1 MLLPWLRQRSLPES
15 AIAYAVLAATLLFT
29 AVVWYYAR
37 INVQHREAR
46 IFNEMVQSVTAAIG
60 QRMEVYSDAL
70 YSTRALFYGSDEVT
84 RADFRTFVAGIRLS
98 ERYPGINSL
107 GFVRRVPTGGGADA
121 AASMQRVSLHDNP
134 CGIAQLSVF
143 QNPGQNEL
151 LVVEFAEPADRNGP
165 PVQRDLLQDPAC
177 GAAFAQAR
185 DTAMPAAS
193 KSIPVF
199 YRGETQPGFILLL
212 PMYQRGMPIDT
223 VAQRRR
229 ALTGFVFACF
239 IAADL
244 FARVM
249 GDRVP
254 NPYIDLDVF
263 DGTEIAREAVL
274 YDEDRAEHML
284 RGETRSFSRAQE
296 IRVGGRIWTIHFS
309 ALPGFHQT
317 FEQQL
322 PLILLLGGLVVSG
335 LLFRLTL
342 MQARRV
348 VERREHA
355 AALSYQASHDSLT
368 HLANR
373 DLLFRQLQPQLD
385 RAHDRALALLLI
397 DLNGFKEINDTLG
410 HHSGDLVLQ
419 QIGPRIEKLL
429 RPTDLLARLGGD
441 EFALLISPLDGGREQ
456 AAVWAAQALE
466 QIRRPFALEEIV
478 VQVDASIGI
487 ALFPE
492 HGRDSSTLLRCAD
505 VAMYLAKNTHHGFAM
520 YNAELDIHSRRQ
532 LALVSEV
539 GAALKTDQFALHY
552 QPKINIREREV
563 TGVEALIRWNHPR
576 EGLIRPGEI
585 IPQVERSTLIH
596 PLTLWVINT
605 AAKQCHDWHQ
615 RGLPVRMAVNISA
628 RNLLDTALPDDITD
642 ILLKYDLPPAS
653 LELEVTES
661 ALISDPD
668 HAAYVLNK
676 LHARGV
682 RITIDDFGT
691 GYSSLAHLK
700 QLPLSSLK
708 IDASFV
714 VDMPRDDNDAIIVR
728 STVELAHNLGMS
740 VTAEGV
746 ETKEILHRLDFLGC
760 DEAQGIF
767 MCPPLPAEQ
776 ATVWLDRHWQRYGAR
791 H

>member
-1 MLLPWLRQRSLPES
+1 MPLPWLRQRSLPES

-29 AVVWYYAR
+29 AGVWYYAR

-46 IFNEMVQSVTAAIG
+46 IFNEMVQGVTTAIG

-84 RADFRTFVAGIRLS
+84 RTDFRTFVAGIRLS
-98 ERYPGINSL
+98 QRYPGINSL
-107 GFVRRVPTGGGADA
+107 GFVRRVPTGRADA
-121 AASMQRVSLHDNP
+121 GASLQRVALHDNP

-151 LVVEFAEPADRNGP
+151 LVVEFAEPVDRHGP
-165 PVQRDLLQDPAC
+165 PAQRDLLRDPAC
-177 GAAFAQAR
+177 DAAFAQAR
-185 DTAMPAAS
+185 DTALPAAS

-199 YRGETQPGFILLL
+199 YRGEVQPGFILLL

-223 VAQRRR
+223 VAQRRL

-239 IAADL
+239 IAAEL
-244 FARVM
+244 FTRVM

-263 DGTEIAREAVL
+263 DGTEVAREAML
-274 YDEDRAEHML
+274 YDEDRAGHIL
-284 RGETRSFSRAQE
+284 RGETRAFSQARE

-309 ALPGFHQT
+309 TLPEFHQT
-317 FEQQL
+317 FEQGL

-342 MQARRV
+342 MQARRI

-373 DLLFRQLQPQLD
+373 DLLFRRLQPQLD
-385 RAHDRALALLLI
+385 QAGDRPLALLLI

-419 QIGPRIEKLL
+419 QIGPRIENVL

-441 EFALLISPLDGGREQ
+441 EFALLISPLAGGREQ
-456 AAVWAAQALE
+456 AALWATRVLD
-466 QIRRPFALEEIV
+466 QIRRPFELEEIV
-478 VQVDASIGI
+478 VQIDASVGI

-492 HGRDSSTLLRCAD
+492 HGRDSPTLLRHAD
-505 VAMYLAKNTHHGFAM
+505 VAMYLAKKSHHGYAL
-520 YNAELDIHSRRQ
+520 YNAELDVHSRRQ
-532 LALVSEV
+532 LTLMSEV
-539 GAALKTDQFALHY
+539 GAALTTDQFALYY

-596 PLTLWVINT
+596 PLTLWVIDT
-605 AAKQCHDWHQ
+605 AAKQCHEWRQH
-615 RGLPVRMAVNISA
+615 GLPVRMAVNISA

-653 LELEVTES
+653 LELEITES
-661 ALISDPD
+661 AIISDPD

-728 STVELAHNLGMS
+728 STIELAHNLGMS

-767 MCPPLPAEQ
+767 MCPPLPADQ
-776 ATVWLDRHWQRYGAR
+776 ASAWLHRHWHHAGTR

>member
-1 MLLPWLRQRSLPES
+1 MQLPWLRKRSLPES

-37 INVQHREAR
+37 TNVQHREAR
-46 IFNEMVQSVTAAIG
+46 IFNEMVQGVTTAIG

-84 RADFRTFVAGIRLS
+84 RADFQTFVAGIRLG

-107 GFVRRVPTGGGADA
+107 GFVRRVSSGSADA
-121 AASMQRVSLHDNP
+121 GASMQRVSMHDNP

-151 LVVEFAEPADRNGP
+151 LVVEFTESAGRSGP
-165 PVQRDLLQDPAC
+165 PAQRDLLQDPAC

-185 DTAMPAAS
+185 DTAMLAAS
-193 KSIPVF
+193 KSIPVS
-199 YRGETQPGFILLL
+199 YRGEMQPGFILLL

-223 VAQRRR
+223 VAQRRH

-239 IAADL
+239 IASEL

-263 DGTEIAREAVL
+263 DGTEVAPEAVL
-274 YDEDRAEHML
+274 YDEDRAEYTL
-284 RGETRSFSRAQE
+284 RGGETRAFSQARE

-309 ALPGFHQT
+309 TLPGFHQT

-322 PLILLLGGLVVSG
+322 PLILLVGGLVVSG

-342 MQARRV
+342 MQARRI

-385 RAHDRALALLLI
+385 RAHGRALALLLI

-419 QIGPRIEKLL
+419 QIGPRIETLL

-456 AAVWAAQALE
+456 AAVWAEQVLE

-532 LALVSEV
+532 LALMSEV

-596 PLTLWVINT
+596 PLTLWVIDT

-776 ATVWLDRHWQRYGAR
+776 ATAWLERHWQHYGAR